1 MTNHESGGL
10 LRRLSRAFA
19 ALCRGITGSSS
30 GTAPAVREPEFE
42 PVHGWT
48 RRQLDDYLWRNPD
61 YRPAYEA
68 MLRKGGGPSCF
79 CARER
84 NAGKLVATLHLP
96 EPRTQR
102 AAARR

>member
-19 ALCRGITGSSS
+19 ALRRGITGSSS
-30 GTAPAVREPEFE
+30 GTAPAAREPEFE

-61 YRPAYEA
+61 YRPAYDVL
-68 MLRKGGGPSCF
+68 LRKCGSPASWTHPVPEGLP
-79 CARER
+79 
-84 NAGKLVATLHLP
+84 ATGAS
-96 EPRTQR
+96 EKAPRMLK
-102 AAARR
+102 